1 MDVSVRDVEASSI
14 DDVFMIC
21 SYKNLDDPL
30 QKKGMEIKRR
40 WLLKML
46 DRDGSCTKIAYLDD
60 RPVAQIL
67 YYPEKAVP
75 YVLSPRE
82 GAVVL
87 HCVYNPFPD
96 AQGRGISTRLL
107 TEFIEECE
115 RGPRLLGG
123 ERCSFIVARPFETG
137 EGLGLGK
144 FYGKNGFRDAEA
156 EFYMEISGRYVEAEP
171 AERIPVPEDAG
182 RAVVFYEPVCE
193 WGYPFAVRASD
204 LIHEIAP
211 GYPVS
216 MYNSWENPLDYSK
229 RGREW
234 LVVNGEAIRSL
245 WTDREAFKREI
256 GQVIAK

>member
-1 MDVSVRDVEASSI
+1 MDVSVRDVDASSI
-14 DDVFMIC
+14 DDVFNIC

-30 QKKGMEIKRR
+30 QTKGMEIKRR
-40 WLLKML
+40 WLIKML
-46 DRDGSCTKIAYLDD
+46 DRYGPCTKIAYLEDK
-60 RPVAQIL
+60 PVAQIL
-67 YYPEKAVP
+67 YYPERAVP

-156 EFYMEISGRYVEAEP
+156 ELYMEISGRYVEAEP

-193 WGYPFAVRASD
+193 WGYPFAVRARD

-211 GYPVS
+211 DYPVS
-216 MYNSWENPLDYSK
+216 LYNSWEQPREYSK

-234 LVVNGEAIRSL
+234 MIVNGEAIRSL
-245 WTDREAFKREI
+245 WTEREAFFREVR
-256 GQVIAK
+256 QAIA

>member
-1 MDVSVRDVEASSI
+1 
-14 DDVFMIC
+14 
-21 SYKNLDDPL
+21 
-30 QKKGMEIKRR
+30 
-40 WLLKML
+40 
-46 DRDGSCTKIAYLDD
+46 
-60 RPVAQIL
+60 
-67 YYPEKAVP
+67 
-75 YVLSPRE
+75 
-82 GAVVL
+82 
-87 HCVYNPFPD
+87 
-96 AQGRGISTRLL
+96 
-107 TEFIEECE
+107 
-115 RGPRLLGG
+115 
-123 ERCSFIVARPFETG
+123 
-137 EGLGLGK
+137 
-144 FYGKNGFRDAEA
+144 
-156 EFYMEISGRYVEAEP
+156 MEISGRYIEAEP